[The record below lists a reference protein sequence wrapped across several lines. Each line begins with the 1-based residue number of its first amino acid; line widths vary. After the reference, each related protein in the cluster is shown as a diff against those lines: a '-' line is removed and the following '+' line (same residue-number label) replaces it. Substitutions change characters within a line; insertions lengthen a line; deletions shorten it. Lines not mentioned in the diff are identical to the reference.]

1 MSSYTITHHG
11 TDQVFRI
18 NHHGIPTKQEFYY
31 SRRKWIMNTILLPP
45 FLIALWL
52 LPVLG
57 VWVIGDKEM
66 LMFWAISL
74 LLTGGAIGNE
84 FENRERFG
92 EKAPNRRQS
101 LPTPRRR

>member
-1 MSSYTITHHG
+1 
-11 TDQVFRI
+11 
-18 NHHGIPTKQEFYY
+18 
-31 SRRKWIMNTILLPP
+31 MNTILLPP

-74 LLTGGAIGNE
+74 LLTGGAIGITLDSPKAYSSPEQALKAAIRSKMRSEYWEKRLEEYNQ
-84 FENRERFG
+84 ERLTG
-92 EKAPNRRQS
+92 A
-101 LPTPRRR
+101 